1 MNVEKN
7 KVKIAAVILAAG
19 ASKRFGSNKLL
30 QRIDGRSI
38 LERAMDSVRANNFW
52 NIAVVT
58 PPGSDLDPI
67 LHEGILKIIN
77 KNWERGIGTS
87 IALATRQFENDV
99 DGILFLLAD
108 QPLIKPPD
116 ISRLVLE
123 FLVNPDRIIACSVD
137 GQVRNPILFPSSV
150 FGELKQLK
158 EDKGGRIIAESHAE
172 SLIKVE
178 VDATTLMD
186 IDIVDDLQKIESSK
200 RNEEKK

>member
-7 KVKIAAVILAAG
+7 RIKIAAVILAAG

-30 QRIDGRSI
+30 QRIDGISI
-38 LERAMDSVRANNFW
+38 LERTMDSVRANNFW

-58 PPGSDLDPI
+58 PPGRDLDPI
-67 LHEGILKIIN
+67 LHKGTLKIVN
-77 KNWERGIGTS
+77 KEWARGIGTS
-87 IALATRQFENDV
+87 IALATRQFEGDV

-108 QPLIKPPD
+108 QPLIKPSD

-123 FLVNPDRIIACSVD
+123 FLVSPRRIIACSVD

-158 EDKGGRIIAESHAE
+158 EDKGARSIAESHVE
-172 SLIKVE
+172 NLIKVE
-178 VDATTLMD
+178 VDAPSLTD
-186 IDIVDDLQKIESSK
+186 IDIVDDLQKIESRK
-200 RNEEKK
+200 KYEEKK